1 MSDSLAAFGGAV
13 GVAFVALVPLI
24 NPAGVAPIFLSMTA
38 GASDHVRDVLA
49 WRVARNAFV
58 VLVTAM
64 IAGSWVLILFGL
76 SPSEIRIAGGL
87 LVIATAWHLIM
98 GEHTPDATLVELSS
112 APHIDSLSV
121 HGFYPLTFPVTI
133 GPGSLVVATTLG
145 AGMRPES
152 ASNAAAMLGGI
163 VGCVFVAAT
172 VYLCY
177 RFAPRVARRLGAAGT
192 AVVLRLSAFIL
203 LSVGVK
209 ILCDGILQRF
219 TAGSA

>member
-1 MSDSLAAFGGAV
+1 MNDSLAVFARAV

-24 NPAGVAPIFLSMTA
+24 NPAGMAPIFLSMTA
-38 GASDHVRDVLA
+38 GASDHVRGVLA

-64 IAGSWVLILFGL
+64 LVGSWFLILFGL
-76 SPSEIRIAGGL
+76 SAAEIRIAGGL

-98 GEHTPDATLVELSS
+98 GELSPDSTLLALSP
-112 APHIDSLSV
+112 APHIDSLSA

-152 ASNAAAMLGGI
+152 ASNPAAMLGGI
-163 VGCVFVAAT
+163 VGCVLVAAT
-172 VYLCY
+172 VYFCY

-192 AVVLRLSAFIL
+192 AVVLRLSAFFL

-209 ILCDGILQRF
+209 IFCDGILQRF